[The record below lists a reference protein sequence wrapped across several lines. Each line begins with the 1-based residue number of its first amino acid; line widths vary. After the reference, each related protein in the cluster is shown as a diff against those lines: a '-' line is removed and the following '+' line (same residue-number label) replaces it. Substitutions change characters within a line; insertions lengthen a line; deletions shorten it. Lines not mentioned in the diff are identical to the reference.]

1 MEPQCKSSHPRTRN
15 SERIVL
21 ANINQNK
28 SSRVVYFEYI
38 SQPVLCLCS
47 KITYFLTELAVSPN
61 NNLVNIY
68 EKKGKDWVKIHELTE
83 HSGRITGID
92 WAPVSNRIVTCASD
106 RNAYVWT
113 LKDGVWKPTLV
124 LVRINRA
131 ATCVKW
137 SPLEN
142 KFALGSG
149 ARLISVCY
157 FEKENDW

>member
-1 MEPQCKSSHPRTRN
+1 MDIQASADDYYMS
-15 SERIVL
+15 
-21 ANINQNK
+21 
-28 SSRVVYFEYI
+28 
-38 SQPVLCLCS
+38 
-47 KITYFLTELAVSPN
+47 
-61 NNLVNIY
+61 
-68 EKKGKDWVKIHELTE
+68 
-83 HSGRITGID
+83 TGID
-92 WAPVSNRIVTCASD
+92 WAPETNRIVTCASD

-113 LKDGVWKPTLV
+113 SKDGAWKPTLV

>member
-1 MEPQCKSSHPRTRN
+1 MP
-15 SERIVL
+15 
-21 ANINQNK
+21 
-28 SSRVVYFEYI
+28 
-38 SQPVLCLCS
+38 
-47 KITYFLTELAVSPN
+47 
-61 NNLVNIY
+61 
-68 EKKGKDWVKIHELTE
+68 
-83 HSGRITGID
+83 TGID
-92 WAPVSNRIVTCASD
+92 WAPESNRIVTCASD

-137 SPLEN
+137 SPMEN

-157 FEKENDW
+157 FEEENDWWAVPDQNWSIPVLYAWDLNWCLAWKAKTIYLISSLACKSKD